1 MTTVWPLGIRHS
13 LKGTLLLLSPVVLLT
28 ILAYLFFSD
37 SLQSTLTNL
46 FINLIAVLG
55 IYMFIGT
62 SGVPSFGHVAFMG
75 IAAHLQALLTL
86 NPAIKGM
93 LLPNLPQWLA
103 RLELGLW
110 PAMLITIAF
119 VGIFALFIGIPFSRM
134 GDAATGIVTM
144 CFLAVIHNV
153 LNAWETYTAGVK
165 ILYGIPE
172 YCNLWTAAGLAMAM
186 ILVARFFRDS
196 AAGLELR
203 ASREDKEAAQCTGV
217 NVANR
222 RLHAW
227 ILSAMVMAVAG
238 ALLVHFLTIVNPLQF
253 YLGLTFSLI
262 AMLIVGGLSTVSGVV
277 LGTFFMTIVIEILR
291 RIGEGVVIGPI
302 HLPSFHGLTLMGT
315 GAAIIIVMFWRP
327 DGIIAFYE
335 IDERIAAW
343 RRRAQRKHP
352 QPPFVRPGAS
362 RQAPAA
368 PSLAHDRRPADSAD
382 TTEADPTRRL
392 SVKQASKHFGGLRA
406 VDDVSLELKAGEIVG
421 LIGPNGSGQTT
432 LINLISGTL
441 PPTAGRIFNGK
452 TEITNRP
459 AHWIARNGIGRTFQ
473 SIQLFAN
480 LTVLENIVTG
490 ATFCGTA
497 QAAKAPLEWA
507 KVLLS
512 EFALEEYSTRLAGTL
527 PYGPQRSLEIA
538 RAMAIQPRFLL
549 LDEPASG
556 MIRRESNRLIEILRK
571 LHTRYGL
578 GLLVVDHD
586 LRMIMRLCDRIVVLN
601 KGRVIASG
609 SPAQVQRDPNVIE
622 AYIGRKRKTGPADET
637 HN

>member
-1 MTTVWPLGIRHS
+1 MTSVWPLGIRYS
-13 LKGTLLLLSPVVLLT
+13 IKGTLLLLFPVVLLT
-28 ILAYLFFSD
+28 ILAHLFFSD
-37 SLQSTLTNL
+37 SLQSTLINL

-86 NPAIKGM
+86 NPTIKAM

-110 PAMLITIAF
+110 PAMLITVVF
-119 VGIFALFIGIPFSRM
+119 VGIFALLIGIPFSRM

-165 ILYGIPE
+165 VLYGIPE
-172 YCNLWTAAGLAMAM
+172 YCNLWTAAGVAMAM

-227 ILSAMVMAVAG
+227 VFSAMVMAVAG

-277 LGTFFMTIVIEILR
+277 VGTFFMTIVIEILR

-302 HLPSFHGLTLMGT
+302 HLPPFHGLTLMGT
-315 GAAIIIVMFWRP
+315 GAAIIIVMFWHP
-327 DGIIAFYE
+327 GGIIAFYE

-343 RRRAQRKHP
+343 RRRAEKKHP
-352 QPPFVRPGAS
+352 RHLPPT
-362 RQAPAA
+362 A
-368 PSLAHDRRPADSAD
+368 PSLAPDRRPADRAD
-382 TTEADPTRRL
+382 TTEADPAGRL
-392 SVKQASKHFGGLRA
+392 LVQQVSKHFGGLRA
-406 VDDVSLELKAGEIVG
+406 VDDVNLELKPGEIVG
-421 LIGPNGSGQTT
+421 LIGPNGSGKTT

-441 PPTAGRIFNGK
+441 APTTGRIFNGK
-452 TEITNRP
+452 AEITNRP

-490 ATFCGTA
+490 ATFSGTA
-497 QAAKAPLEWA
+497 QTAMAPLEWA

-512 EFALEEYSTRLAGTL
+512 EFALEKYSARLAGTL

-549 LDEPASG
+549 LDEPGSG
-556 MIRRESNRLIEILRK
+556 MIRRESDRLIEILRK
-571 LHTRYGL
+571 LHIRYGL

-586 LRMIMRLCDRIVVLN
+586 LQMIMRLCDRIVVLN
-601 KGRVIASG
+601 KGQVIASG
-609 SPAQVQRDPNVIE
+609 TPTQVQRDPNVIE
-622 AYIGRKRKTGPADET
+622 AYIGRKRKAKDNAGPGAT
-637 HN
+637 

>member
-13 LKGTLLLLSPVVLLT
+13 LKGALLLLFPLVLLT
-28 ILAYLFFSD
+28 ILAHLFFSD

-46 FINLIAVLG
+46 FINLIAVLA

-86 NPAIKGM
+86 NPAIKTM

-110 PAMLITIAF
+110 PAMLITVVF
-119 VGIFALFIGIPFSRM
+119 VGVFALLIGIPFSRM

-165 ILYGIPE
+165 VIYGIPE
-172 YCNLWTAAGLAMAM
+172 YCSLWTAAGLAMA
-186 ILVARFFRDS
+186 IVLVARFFRDS

-203 ASREDKEAAQCTGV
+203 ASREDKEAARCTGV

-227 ILSAMVMAVAG
+227 VLSAMVMAVAG

-262 AMLIVGGLSTVSGVV
+262 AMLIVGGLSTVSGAV
-277 LGTFFMTIVIEILR
+277 LGAFFMTIVIEILR

-315 GAAIIIVMFWRP
+315 GAAILIVMFWRP
-327 DGIIAFYE
+327 NGIVAFYE

-343 RRRAQRKHP
+343 RRRAEKKHP
-352 QPPFVRPGAS
+352 RHPLVRPGGS
-362 RQAPAA
+362 RQVPAA
-368 PSLAHDRRPADSAD
+368 PPLA
-382 TTEADPTRRL
+382 ADPAGHL
-392 SVKQASKHFGGLRA
+392 LVQQVSKHFGGLRA
-406 VDDVSLELKAGEIVG
+406 VDDVSLELKPGETVG
-421 LIGPNGSGQTT
+421 LIGPNGSGKTT

-441 PPTAGRIFNGK
+441 PPTTGRIFDGK
-452 TEITNRP
+452 AEITNRP

-490 ATFCGTA
+490 ATFNGTA
-497 QAAKAPLEWA
+497 QAARTPLEWA
-507 KVLLS
+507 RVLLA
-512 EFALEEYSTRLAGTL
+512 EFALEEYSARLAGTL

-549 LDEPASG
+549 LDEPGSG
-556 MIRRESNRLIEILRK
+556 MIRRESDRLIEILRK
-571 LHTRYGL
+571 LHSRYSL

-586 LRMIMRLCDRIVVLN
+586 LQMIMRLCDRIVVLN
-601 KGRVIASG
+601 KGQVIASG
-609 SPAQVQRDPNVIE
+609 TPAQVQRDPSVIE
-622 AYIGRKRKTGPADET
+622 AYIGRKRKTGDISGS
-637 HN
+637 